1 MTLGWDGGA
10 GASRPRGDGAGTN
23 SGRGG
28 GTVYAVDACR
38 TPVGKIKGALATL
51 RPDHLSAD
59 VIARLLA
66 RNQWLDP
73 ARIDDVYWGA
83 ANQAGEDN
91 RNVARM
97 AALLAGLPVE
107 VPGATVNR
115 LCGSGMEAIACAARA
130 IAAGEAEVCLAG
142 GAESMTRAPFV
153 LPRAEGPF
161 PREAGVA
168 DTRLGWRLVSPRM
181 AEMYPPI
188 SLGETAENVADR
200 YQVTR
205 ERQDEFALRSHQ
217 RAAAARNAGRFAAE
231 IVPVTTPAGEVIADE
246 GIRDDVTL
254 AELASK
260 RPAFRRDGT
269 VTGGNSSPLN
279 DGAAVVLLVSERMLS
294 GGAPDPMARYAG
306 AAAAGVHPDYMG
318 IGPVP
323 AMGKVLARAGW
334 QTDALDLVEVNE
346 AFAAQAV
353 AVADELKLDPDRLNV
368 NGGAIAIGH
377 PLGCSGAR
385 ITTTLLH
392 ELRRR
397 GARRAA
403 ATMCIGVGQGIATLW
418 EN

>member
-1 MTLGWDGGA
+1 MT
-10 GASRPRGDGAGTN
+10 
-23 SGRGG
+23 
-28 GTVYAVDACR
+28 AVFALDACR
-38 TPVGKIKGALATL
+38 TPVGRIKGSLASV
-51 RPDHLSAD
+51 RPDHLAAD
-59 VIARLLA
+59 VITALLS
-66 RNQWLDP
+66 RNRWLDP
-73 ARIDDVYWGA
+73 GQIDDVYWGA

-97 AALLAGLPVE
+97 GVLLAGLPVG

-115 LCGSGMEAIACAARA
+115 LCGSGMEAVASAARV
-130 IAAGEAEVCLAG
+130 IAAGEADICLAG
-142 GAESMTRAPFV
+142 GVESMTRAPFV
-153 LPRAEGPF
+153 LPRAGEPY

-181 AEMYPPI
+181 QQMYPPV
-188 SLGETAENVADR
+188 SLGETAENVAER
-200 YQVTR
+200 YQVSR

-217 RAAAARNAGRFAAE
+217 RAARAQAEGRFASE
-231 IVPVTTPAGEVIADE
+231 IVPVTTAAGEVGRDE
-246 GIRDDVTL
+246 GVRADLTL
-254 AELASK
+254 DELAAK
-260 RPAFRRDGT
+260 RPAFRKGGT

-279 DGAAVVLLVSERMLS
+279 DGAACLLLVSERALTTA
-294 GGAPDPMARYAG
+294 GTGPMARYVST
-306 AAAAGVHPDYMG
+306 AAAGVHPDYMG

-334 QTDALDLVEVNE
+334 QVEGLDLIEINE

-353 AVADELKLDPDRLNV
+353 AVADELKLDPERVNV

-397 GARRAA
+397 GGTRAA
-403 ATMCIGVGQGIATLW
+403 AGMCIGVGQGIATLW
-418 EN
+418 ESA

>member
-1 MTLGWDGGA
+1 MTLGRGG
-10 GASRPRGDGAGTN
+10 GAGTN
-23 SGRGG
+23 FGRGG
-28 GTVYAVDACR
+28 GAGRNTVYAVDACR
-38 TPVGKIKGALATL
+38 TPVGKIKGALAAV

-59 VIARLLA
+59 VISGLLA
-66 RNQWLDP
+66 RNLWLDP

-107 VPGATVNR
+107 IPGATVNR

-161 PREAGVA
+161 PREAGLA

-181 AEMYPPI
+181 TEMYPPI

-205 ERQDEFALRSHQ
+205 QRQDEFALRSHQ
-217 RAAAARNAGRFAAE
+217 RAAAARDAGRFAGE
-231 IVPVTTPAGEVIADE
+231 IVPVTTPAGEFTADE
-246 GIRDDVTL
+246 GIRDDLTL

-260 RPAFRRDGT
+260 RPAFRRDGS

-279 DGAAVVLLVSERMLS
+279 DGAAVILLVSERVLS

-306 AAAAGVHPDYMG
+306 TAAAGVHPDYMG

-334 QTDALDLVEVNE
+334 QADALDLVEVNE

-385 ITTTLLH
+385 IATTLLH

-397 GARRAA
+397 GASRAA
-403 ATMCIGVGQGIATLW
+403 ATMCIGVGQGVATLW

>member
-1 MTLGWDGGA
+1 MSA
-10 GASRPRGDGAGTN
+10 
-23 SGRGG
+23 
-28 GTVYAVDACR
+28 VFAVDAAR
-38 TPVGKIKGALATL
+38 TPVGKIKGALAGV
-51 RPDHLSAD
+51 RPDHLTAD
-59 VIARLLA
+59 VIRALIA
-66 RNQWLDP
+66 RNPWLDP

-97 AALLAGLPVE
+97 GVLLAGLPVE
-107 VPGATVNR
+107 IPGATVNR
-115 LCGSGMEAIACAARA
+115 LCGSGMEAICAAARA
-130 IAAGEAEVCLAG
+130 IAAGDADICLAG
-142 GAESMTRAPFV
+142 GTESMTRAPFV
-153 LPRAEGPF
+153 LPRAADPF

-168 DTRLGWRLVSPRM
+168 DTRLGWRLVSPLM
-181 AEMYPPI
+181 QQLYPPI
-188 SLGETAENVADR
+188 SLGETAENVAERYGVDR
-200 YQVTR
+200 D
-205 ERQDEFALRSHQ
+205 RQDRFALQSHQ
-217 RAAAARNAGRFAAE
+217 RAARAAAAGVLAEE
-231 IVPVTTPAGEVIADE
+231 IVPVTVPPDGTVSADE
-246 GIRDDVTL
+246 GIRGDLTL
-254 AELASK
+254 EDLASRK
-260 RPAFRRDGT
+260 PAFRAGGT

-279 DGAAVVLLVSERMLS
+279 DGAAGLLLMSERTATAA
-294 GGAPDPMARYAG
+294 GIEPMARYAG

-323 AMGKVLARAGW
+323 AMTRLLARAGW
-334 QTDALDLVEVNE
+334 QADELGLIELNE

-353 AVADELKLDPDRLNV
+353 AVIDELKLDPELVNV

-418 EN
+418 EAG

>member
-1 MTLGWDGGA
+1 MTA
-10 GASRPRGDGAGTN
+10 
-23 SGRGG
+23 
-28 GTVYAVDACR
+28 VFAVDACR
-38 TPVGKIKGALATL
+38 TPVGRIKGSLAGV
-51 RPDHLSAD
+51 RPDHLAAD
-59 VIARLLA
+59 VIRALLA

-73 ARIDDVYWGA
+73 ARVDDVYWGA

-97 AALLAGLPVE
+97 GVLLAGLPVE

-115 LCGSGMEAIACAARA
+115 LCGSGMEAIASAARV
-130 IAAGEAEVCLAG
+130 IAAGEADICLAG
-142 GAESMTRAPFV
+142 GVESMTRAPFV
-153 LPRAEGPF
+153 LPRAEAAF

-181 AEMYPPI
+181 AEIYPPI
-188 SLGETAENVADR
+188 SLGETAENVAER
-200 YQVTR
+200 YRVSR

-217 RAAAARNAGRFAAE
+217 RAAHAAAGGRFAGE
-231 IVPVTTPAGEVIADE
+231 IVPVATGTGEVSQDE
-246 GIRDDVTL
+246 GIRADLTI
-254 AELASK
+254 AELAARK
-260 RPAFRRDGT
+260 PAFRPGGT

-279 DGAAVVLLVSERMLS
+279 DGAAALLLVSERALAAA
-294 GGAPDPMARYAG
+294 GITPLARYSG
-306 AAAAGVHPDYMG
+306 TAAAGVHPDYMG

-323 AMGKVLARAGW
+323 AMTKLLARASW
-334 QTDALDLVEVNE
+334 RAEDLDLAEVNE

-353 AVADELKLDPDRLNV
+353 AVCDELKLDGDRVNV

-392 ELRRR
+392 EFRRR
-397 GARRAA
+397 GSRRAA

-418 EN
+418 EAA